1 MLIHK
6 TTLRVRYA
14 DTDQMHYAYNGKYF
28 EYFEV
33 GRTEMMRE
41 QGLTYRTIEASGYQM
56 PVYEA
61 FLQFKNPAFYDELL
75 EVETRVEKMPQ
86 AKVHIDHTI
95 RSLDRNII
103 IAEGYIELAFIK
115 KETKKITPQ
124 AKLILLS
131 APSAI
136 DYYPKIGMTRH
147 NHCYYIDDIK
157 DLE

>member
-41 QGLTYRTIEASGYQM
+41 QGLTYKKIEENGYQM
-56 PVYEA
+56 SVYET
-61 FLQFKNPAFYDELL
+61 FIQFKNPAFYDELL
-75 EVETRVEKMPQ
+75 EVETRVEKLPQ

-95 RSLDRNII
+95 RSMKRDVI
-103 IAEGYIELAFIK
+103 IAEGYIELVFIK
-115 KETKKITPQ
+115 SDTKKITRAPEFFIQ
-124 AKLILLS
+124 AVKK
-131 APSAI
+131 
-136 DYYPKIGMTRH
+136 YFE
-147 NHCYYIDDIK
+147 NN
-157 DLE
+157 

>member
-6 TTLRVRYA
+6 TSLRIRYA
-14 DTDQMHYAYNGKYF
+14 DTDQMQYAYNGKYF

-41 QGLTYRTIEASGYQM
+41 QGLTYRSIEKNGYQM

-61 FLQFKNPAFYDELL
+61 FIQFKNPAFYDELI
-75 EVETRVEKMPQ
+75 EVETRVEKLPL

-95 RSLDRNII
+95 TSLERNIV

-115 KETKKITPQ
+115 SDTKKLTR
-124 AKLILLS
+124 
-131 APSAI
+131 APEFFTDAI
-136 DYYPKIGMTRH
+136 RKYF
-147 NHCYYIDDIK
+147 K
-157 DLE
+157 D

>member
-6 TTLRVRYA
+6 TSLRIRYA
-14 DTDQMHYAYNGKYF
+14 DTDQMQYAYNGKYF

-41 QGLTYRTIEASGYQM
+41 QGLTYRSIEKNGYQM

-61 FLQFKNPAFYDELL
+61 FIQFKNPAFYDELI
-75 EVETRVEKMPQ
+75 EVETRVEKLPL

-95 RSLDRNII
+95 TSLERNTV

-115 KETKKITPQ
+115 SDTKKLTR
-124 AKLILLS
+124 
-131 APSAI
+131 APEFFTDAL
-136 DYYPKIGMTRH
+136 KKFF
-147 NHCYYIDDIK
+147 K
-157 DLE
+157 DE

>member
-6 TTLRVRYA
+6 TSLRVRYA

-41 QGLTYRTIEASGYQM
+41 QGLTYKTIEANGYQM
-56 PVYEA
+56 PVVEA

-75 EVETRVEKMPQ
+75 EVETRVEKPPN

-95 RSLDRNII
+95 RSLNRDVI
-103 IAEGYIELAFIK
+103 IAEGYIELVFIK
-115 KETKKITPQ
+115 SDTKKITRAPEFFIQ
-124 AKLILLS
+124 A
-131 APSAI
+131 
-136 DYYPKIGMTRH
+136 
-147 NHCYYIDDIK
+147 IK
-157 DLE
+157 KYFENN